1 MPRALSLVACV
12 LVLTLSGCGGSEEEV
27 LCSDVSTQFYGAGCY
42 LQTTT
47 GGVLTEGEFYS
58 LCTQLKV
65 EAAAQGGSCPARLS
79 TLLACMSSV
88 TGSAGCETCNDELGR
103 LKACP

>member
-79 TLLACMSSV
+79 TLLACMAPSPAV
-88 TGSAGCETCNDELGR
+88 PAARPATTETGR